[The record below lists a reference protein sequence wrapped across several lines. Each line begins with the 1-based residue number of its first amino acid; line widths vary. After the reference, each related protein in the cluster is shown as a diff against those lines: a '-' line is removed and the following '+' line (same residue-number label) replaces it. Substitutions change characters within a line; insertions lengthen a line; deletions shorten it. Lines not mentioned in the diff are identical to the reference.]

1 MRENIKKRKE
11 LIDREIQIYYEEEK
25 VKIDNQLIDLKTC
38 GLEDYKAYEHTFHST
53 MEARKIELAKL
64 EALEEVM
71 KNDIT
76 TYKLLMVE
84 KDKEIERM
92 NQIVIA
98 LSQNQGVKLLK

>member
-1 MRENIKKRKE
+1 
-11 LIDREIQIYYEEEK
+11 
-25 VKIDNQLIDLKTC
+25 
-38 GLEDYKAYEHTFHST
+38 